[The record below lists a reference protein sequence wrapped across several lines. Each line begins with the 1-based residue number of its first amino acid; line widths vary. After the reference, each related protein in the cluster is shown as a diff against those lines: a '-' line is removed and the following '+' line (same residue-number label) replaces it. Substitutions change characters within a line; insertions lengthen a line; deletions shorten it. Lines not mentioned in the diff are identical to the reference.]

1 MRKLTLIIALF
12 SIINCYAQDGVLD
25 PTFGDGGKVVTN
37 VKNYASQEVSSIAIQ
52 RDNKV
57 VVTGWFRNDRRNRDF
72 VTLRYNTDGSLDPTF
87 SNDGVAIDSFSVKDG
102 AGPIAI
108 QEDGKIVL
116 AGKTYNGTDSDFAVI
131 RYCSNGIL
139 DSTFNDIGIVSTSIG
154 YGDDYGS
161 SMSIQE
167 DGKIVVAGRA
177 YNGSDY
183 DFALVR
189 YNSDG
194 SLDHTFNNSGIVITP
209 ISSAN
214 DYVESMLIQENGKIV
229 VAGYTA
235 INGDFAVAVA
245 RYNTDGKLD
254 NTFNDNGIIT
264 TSINS
269 GIINKVNSV
278 VIHDDGCVFIV
289 GQYRSGSE
297 CNYIIMKYNKNIV
310 LDSSFNKTG
319 IIVIKNCLTCG
330 IVSDGSIA
338 VQNDDKII
346 FGGSGGKNFDFLLI
360 RFNLNGSIDN
370 SFGDNGR
377 IITDFDNEV
386 NVIFSLNVYNDKII
400 AGGFSCPFDQSHFH
414 TVLARYKV
422 Y

>member
-1 MRKLTLIIALF
+1 L
-12 SIINCYAQDGVLD
+12 LD

-37 VKNYASQEVSSIAIQ
+37 VKNYTSQEVSSIAVQ
-52 RDNKV
+52 KDYKV

-72 VTLRYNTDGSLDPTF
+72 VTIRYNTDGSLDPTF
-87 SNDGVAIDSFSVKDG
+87 SNDGIAIDSFSVKDG

-131 RYCSNGIL
+131 RYCSDGIL
-139 DSTFNDIGIVSTSIG
+139 DSTFNNIGIVSTPIG
-154 YGDDYGS
+154 DSDDYGS

-167 DGKIVVAGRA
+167 NGKIVVAGRT

-183 DFALVR
+183 DFSLVR

-209 ISSAN
+209 ISSEN
-214 DYVESMLIQENGKIV
+214 DYVESMLIREDGKIV
-229 VAGYTA
+229 VAGYTT
-235 INGDFAVAVA
+235 INGEFAVAVA

-269 GIINKVNSV
+269 GIVNKVNSV
-278 VIHDDGCVFIV
+278 VIQDDGCIFIV
-289 GQYRSGSE
+289 GQYNNSSE

-310 LDSSFNKTG
+310 LDSTFNKTG
-319 IIVIKNCLTCG
+319 IIVISNCLTCG
-330 IVSDGSIA
+330 VVSDGSIA

-360 RFNLNGSIDN
+360 RFNINGSIDN

-377 IITDFDNEV
+377 ILTGFENEA
-386 NVIFSLNVYNDKII
+386 NVIFSLNVYNNKII
-400 AGGFSCPFDQSHFH
+400 AGGFSCPFDQSHFYA
-414 TVLARYKV
+414 VLARYNV